1 MAKEKSSVG
10 LQTETSPLIK
20 EINGEGKN
28 IILAMTG
35 TSGAIYGLRMLRAL
49 LMNDFNVDLILSE
62 YAIYT
67 LYKECGVDLKQS
79 NITSLFP
86 EIMLLKSTVT
96 FHNNLDLKSEIF
108 TNKYISS
115 GMIISPCSMGFLA
128 GVANGESKNLIE
140 KCADYAFSY
149 SKPLVLVPRETPI
162 NKIHLGNMMKILDS
176 GGMIVP
182 AMPSFEYNPKDFNDL
197 SDFIAGKVMDLLCS
211 DNNSFA

>member
-1 MAKEKSSVG
+1 MPKEKTSVSI
-10 LQTETSPLIK
+10 QTETSALIK

-108 TNKYISS
+108 TNKYVSS
-115 GMIISPCSMGFLA
+115 GMIVSPCSMGFLA
-128 GVANGESKNLIE
+128 GIANGESKNLIE

-149 SKPLVLVPRETPI
+149 SKPLVLVPRESPV
-162 NKIHLGNMMKILDS
+162 NKIHLGNMMKILDA
-176 GGMIVP
+176 GGKIVP

-197 SDFIAGKVMDLLCS
+197 ADFIAGKVMDLLCVE
-211 DNNSFA
+211 NNSIA

>member
-1 MAKEKSSVG
+1 MAKEKASAG
-10 LQTETSPLIK
+10 IQTETSPLIK

-49 LMNDFNVDLILSE
+49 LINDFNVDLILSE

-115 GMIISPCSMGFLA
+115 GMIVSPCSMGFLA
-128 GVANGESKNLIE
+128 GIANGESKNLIE

-149 SKPLVLVPRETPI
+149 SKPLIIVPRETPV
-162 NKIHLGNMMKILDS
+162 NKIHLANMMKILDA
-176 GGMIVP
+176 GGKIVP

-197 SDFIAGKVMDLLCS
+197 SDFIAGKVMDLLCI

>member
-1 MAKEKSSVG
+1 MAKEKASLG
-10 LQTETSPLIK
+10 IQTETSPLIK

-115 GMIISPCSMGFLA
+115 GMIVSPCSMGFLA
-128 GVANGESKNLIE
+128 GIANGESKNLIE

-149 SKPLVLVPRETPI
+149 SKPLIIVPRETPV
-162 NKIHLGNMMKILDS
+162 NKIHLANMMRILDA
-176 GGMIVP
+176 GGKIVP

-197 SDFIAGKVMDLLCS
+197 ADFIAGKVMDLLCI

>member
-1 MAKEKSSVG
+1 MAKEKASAG
-10 LQTETSPLIK
+10 TQTETSPLIK

-108 TNKYISS
+108 TNKYVSS

-128 GVANGESKNLIE
+128 GIANGESKNLIE
-140 KCADYAFSY
+140 KSADFAFSY
-149 SKPLVLVPRETPI
+149 SKPLIIVPRETPV
-162 NKIHLGNMMKILDS
+162 NKIHLANMMKILDA
-176 GGMIVP
+176 GGKIVP

-197 SDFIAGKVMDLLCS
+197 ADFIAGKVMDLLFI